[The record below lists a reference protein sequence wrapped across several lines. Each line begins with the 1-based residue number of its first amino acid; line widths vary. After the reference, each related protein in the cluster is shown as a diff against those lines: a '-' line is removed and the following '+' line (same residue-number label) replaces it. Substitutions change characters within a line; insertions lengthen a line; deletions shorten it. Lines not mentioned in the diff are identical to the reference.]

1 MKSLIERITI
11 VMEFYRQ
18 RGCNKES
25 VNKVYRKIINK
36 KLDDK

>member
-1 MKSLIERITI
+1 MMSEIERITV
-11 VMEFYRQ
+11 VMEFYTS

-36 KLDDK
+36 NLMNK